1 VSCGDGWR
9 DCQHLNL
16 GPHPYQ
22 RSAPGPVSAGSRL
35 RPAHRRTVG
44 DRWEPLGSDGVWP
57 KRGPVTS
64 RSWGQQRSA
73 SRTLAGKETPPA
85 APDKRARLAI
95 ALLGG
100 ALAGS
105 RPGTSPLCRR
115 CPWSAKLYPSALL
128 VQTVH
133 TTMAVWRKEQRNQ
146 CKPRPAAPLHAKLD
160 RAGSSPAKER
170 SRPGGGRQSVCPC
183 LSARN

>member
-1 VSCGDGWR
+1 
-9 DCQHLNL
+9 
-16 GPHPYQ
+16 
-22 RSAPGPVSAGSRL
+22 
-35 RPAHRRTVG
+35 
-44 DRWEPLGSDGVWP
+44 VWP

-133 TTMAVWRKEQRNQ
+133 TTMAVWEEGAEEPMQ
-146 CKPRPAAPLHAKLD
+146 A
-160 RAGSSPAKER
+160 ST
-170 SRPGGGRQSVCPC
+170 SRPLTCQTRSGGIVTCEGEEPARWRPPERLSVLVRQELILAVTNGP
-183 LSARN
+183 LVARAAGLTRHTVVPLAPA

>member
-1 VSCGDGWR
+1 MMGRGGRKLRRWLAGLPALEPGTSSGFCTGGLFPQDLVCDLRIDVPLVTAGNRSVPMACGPNVDQSRHARG
-9 DCQHLNL
+9 
-16 GPHPYQ
+16 GS
-22 RSAPGPVSAGSRL
+22 SAPHRGAWLAR
-35 RPAHRRTVG
+35 RP
-44 DRWEPLGSDGVWP
+44 
-57 KRGPVTS
+57 
-64 RSWGQQRSA
+64 
-73 SRTLAGKETPPA
+73 PPA
-85 APDKRARLAI
+85 APDKRARLAS

-146 CKPRPAAPLHAKLD
+146 CKPRPADPLHAKPD
-160 RAGSSPAKER
+160 RAGS
-170 SRPGGGRQSVCPC
+170 
-183 LSARN
+183 